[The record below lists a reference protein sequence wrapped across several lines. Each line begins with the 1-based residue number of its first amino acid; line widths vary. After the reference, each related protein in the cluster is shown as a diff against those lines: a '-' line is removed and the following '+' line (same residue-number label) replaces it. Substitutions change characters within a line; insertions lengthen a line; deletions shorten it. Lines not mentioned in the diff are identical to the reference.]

1 MTTVAITGS
10 ASGIGAA
17 TAARLAAA
25 GTRVIG
31 VDLREA
37 DVEADLSTA
46 EGRAAAVSGVSERCD
61 GRLDGLLLAA
71 GVSGTLQSPDLVT
84 RINYFGVVDVM
95 DALLPALA
103 KGDAPS
109 CVVMSSDS
117 CKHDDWSEMPYVAAL
132 LEHDEDRA
140 VQLAIDAKHS
150 FLAYGPGKWA
160 LGAAVRWRASE
171 WGERGVR
178 LNAVAPGP
186 TDTPMLDEVRS
197 KFAEVV
203 EGLPIPL
210 GRFGRPEEIASVI
223 AFLLGPESSYVHG
236 TVLFADGGGDA
247 LRNDAKF

>member
-17 TAARLAAA
+17 TAERLKAA

-31 VDLREA
+31 VDLRSA
-37 DVEADLSTA
+37 DVEVDLSTQA
-46 EGRAAAVSGVSERCD
+46 GREAAVAGVVDRCD
-61 GRLDGLLLAA
+61 GRLDGMLLAA
-71 GVSGTLQSPDLVT
+71 GVSGTLQPPGLVT
-84 RINYFGVVDVM
+84 RINYFGVVEVM
-95 DALLPALA
+95 DGLLPALA
-103 KGDAPS
+103 KGEAPS

-132 LEHDEDRA
+132 LEHDEERA
-140 VQLAIDAKHS
+140 VQLAEDAKQA

-160 LGAAVRWRASE
+160 LASAIRKRATE
-171 WGERGVR
+171 WGEQGVR

-186 TDTPMLDEVRS
+186 TDTPMLDEVKS
-197 KFAEVV
+197 KFADVV
-203 EGLPIPL
+203 ESMPIPM

-223 AFLLGPESSYVHG
+223 TFLLGPESSYVHG
-236 TVLFADGGGDA
+236 AVLFADGGGDA